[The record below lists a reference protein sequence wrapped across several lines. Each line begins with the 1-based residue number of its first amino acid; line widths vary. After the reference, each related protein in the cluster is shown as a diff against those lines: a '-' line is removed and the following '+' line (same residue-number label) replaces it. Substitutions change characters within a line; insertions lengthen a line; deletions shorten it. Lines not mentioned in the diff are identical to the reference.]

1 MEKLV
6 LAADLGGTNLRMAVV
21 NSYGEIVHRSK
32 VPTPQ
37 TSRREDVLDAITASF
52 EQCVAETSDG
62 GTVVAFGAAV
72 PATVNSR
79 DGVILRSPNLP
90 VLNGL
95 EFTTVFSEKLGLP
108 VVLENDANSAA
119 VGENWKGAS
128 RGIQNSI
135 CVTLGTGVGG
145 GIIIDGKLLR
155 GVDGTAGEIGHIA
168 VEPEGYPCGCGSRGC
183 VEQYS
188 SAIGVKN
195 LAAELAVRYPNN
207 KLSGAD
213 DISPLKVYE
222 AGLAGDELALEV
234 FRTFGIYLGI
244 ALGGLVNVLNPEA
257 IVIGGGV
264 SAGWDLFIEPL
275 REEIFRRAFR
285 HPAERVRLM
294 RSELGDD
301 AGIVGAAF
309 LASESVSSSRAGGPR
324 LY

>member
-6 LAADLGGTNLRMAVV
+6 LAADLGGTNLRMAVI
-21 NSYGEIVHRSK
+21 NSYGDIVHRSK
-32 VPTPQ
+32 VCTPQ
-37 TSRREDVLDAITASF
+37 SGRREDVLDAITASV

-62 GTVVAFGAAV
+62 GSVVAFGAAV

-90 VLNGL
+90 VLNGF
-95 EFTTVFSEKLGLP
+95 EFTSVFSEKLGLP

-145 GIIIDGKLLR
+145 GIIIDGTLLR

-168 VEPEGYPCGCGSRGC
+168 VEPKGYPCGCGSRGC

-188 SAIGVKN
+188 SAIGIKN
-195 LAAELAVRYPNN
+195 LAVEMAGRFPNN
-207 KLSGAD
+207 RLSGEG
-213 DISPLKVYE
+213 DITPLKVYE
-222 AGLAGDELALEV
+222 AGKAGDKLSIEV
-234 FRTFGIYLGI
+234 FRSFGTYLGI

-301 AGIVGAAF
+301 AGILGAAF
-309 LASESVSSSRAGGPR
+309 LASESVS
-324 LY
+324 

>member
-21 NSYGEIVHRSK
+21 NGHGEIIFRHK
-32 VPTPQ
+32 VRTPNEG
-37 TSRREDVLDAITASF
+37 RREDIIDAITSAV
-52 EQCVAETSDG
+52 ERCAAEAG
-62 GTVVAFGAAV
+62 GARLAAFGAAV
-72 PATVNSR
+72 PAIVNSR

-90 VLNGL
+90 ALNGF
-95 EFTTVFSEKLGLP
+95 EFAAHFREQLGMP

-119 VGENWKGAS
+119 VGENRKGAS
-128 RGIQNSI
+128 RDIENSI

-168 VEPEGYPCGCGSRGC
+168 VEPAGHPCGCGSRGC

-188 SAIGVKN
+188 SAMAVKR
-195 LAAELAVRYPNN
+195 LAAEL
-207 KLSGAD
+207 SGRFPGSALAGAK
-213 DISPLKVYE
+213 DITPLMVYE
-222 AGLAGDELALEV
+222 AGCAGDELALEV
-234 FRTFGIYLGI
+234 FRVFATYLGI

-257 IVIGGGV
+257 IVFGGGV
-264 SAGWDLFIEPL
+264 SAGWDLFIDRL
-275 REEIFRRAFR
+275 RAEIKSRSFP

-301 AGIVGAAF
+301 AGIIGAAY
-309 LASESVSSSRAGGPR
+309 LAAESVK
-324 LY
+324 

>member
-21 NSYGEIVHRSK
+21 NSNGDIIHRNK
-32 VPTPQ
+32 VCTPQ
-37 TSRREDVLDAITASF
+37 TNRREDVLDAITAS
-52 EQCVAETSDG
+52 VKRSISETSHIG
-62 GTVVAFGAAV
+62 IVGAFGAAV
-72 PATVNSR
+72 PAAVNSR
-79 DGVILRSPNLP
+79 EGVILRSPNLP
-90 VLNGL
+90 VLNGF
-95 EFTTVFSEKLGLP
+95 EFVSSFSEKLGCP

-168 VEPEGYPCGCGSRGC
+168 VEPEGHACGCGSRGC
-183 VEQYS
+183 IEQYS
-188 SAIGVKN
+188 SAIGIKR
-195 LAAELAVRYPNN
+195 LAEEFAARYPHNM
-207 KLSGAD
+207 LSGLG
-213 DISPLKVYE
+213 DITPLKVYE
-222 AGLAGDELALEV
+222 AGKAGDRLSLEI
-234 FRTFGIYLGI
+234 FRTFGTYLGI

-275 REEIFRRAFR
+275 RAEISRRAFR

-309 LASESVSSSRAGGPR
+309 LASESIS
-324 LY
+324 

>member
-21 NSYGEIVHRSK
+21 NGYGEIVFRHK
-32 VPTPQ
+32 VSTPNNG
-37 TSRREDVLDAITASF
+37 RREDILDAITGSV
-52 EQCVAETSDG
+52 ERCVSETRG
-62 GTVVAFGAAV
+62 GTRISAFGAAV
-72 PATVNSR
+72 PAIVNSR
-79 DGVILRSPNLP
+79 DGIILRSPNLP
-90 VLNGL
+90 VLNGF
-95 EFTTVFSEKLGLP
+95 EFASHFREKLGMP

-128 RGIQNSI
+128 RGIENSI

-168 VEPEGYPCGCGSRGC
+168 VEPEGHPCGCGSKGC

-188 SAIGVKN
+188 SAIAIKRLVT
-195 LAAELAVRYPNN
+195 ELSQRFPDSV
-207 KLSGAD
+207 LSGETD
-213 DISPLKVYE
+213 VTPLMVYE
-222 AGLAGDELALEV
+222 AGLAGDKLSLEV
-234 FRTFGIYLGI
+234 FRSFATYLGI

-257 IVIGGGV
+257 IVLGGGV
-264 SAGWDLFIEPL
+264 SAGWDLFIDDL
-275 REEIFRRAFR
+275 RAEITRRAFP

-309 LASESVSSSRAGGPR
+309 LAAEFVRSVPTKA
-324 LY
+324 